1 MPIPSGHDINCEDLS
16 MLNKLKQLYKAFQAY
31 KKSEMGDF
39 ALLKFDAIAP
49 IVSPEILSKLQPLA
63 GYHPRIDL
71 EELSRYPQ
79 GTLGRE
85 YAQHMKAN
93 HIKPLNISFAQEEI
107 ARRNVFAL
115 RYVVTHDI
123 LHVLLGFD
131 TSYAGEMG
139 VLAFNVAQNYIQ
151 SLKISFWLARFVYP
165 ILVPWQFKAISA
177 NLKKGQQ
184 MAKQADYLLSYRFE
198 EHWAEPIDE
207 VRKKLG
213 LPQIS
218 SPSLMAV

>member
-1 MPIPSGHDINCEDLS
+1 
-16 MLNKLKQLYKAFQAY
+16 MLNKFKQLYKAFQAY
-31 KKSEMGDF
+31 KNSEMGDF
-39 ALLKFDAIAP
+39 ALLKFDAMAGE
-49 IVSPEILSKLQPLA
+49 VAPEILSKLQPLA

-85 YAQHMKAN
+85 YAEHMKAN
-93 HIKPLNISFAQEEI
+93 HIQPLNISPQLEEV

-139 VLAFNVAQNYIQ
+139 VLAFNVTQNYSK
-151 SLKISFWLARFVYP
+151 SLKLSFWLARFLYP

-177 NLKKGQQ
+177 NLKKAQQ
-184 MAKQADYLLSYRFE
+184 MAIQAEYLLSYRFE
-198 EHWAEPIDE
+198 DHWAAPIDE
-207 VRKKLG
+207 VRKCLG
-213 LPQIS
+213 LPALS
-218 SPSLMAV
+218 SPMLVNV